1 LTPLLIN
8 PLQERGESTEEGG
21 DTDDGDVGTGEE
33 GSTGGGGGGT
43 AAGGRTGAGAGG
55 TVGSGGV
62 VVGGIAAELTLD
74 NVLVLELLEVRAREV
89 TVGRL
94 HVESTLNIL
103 KSTERDLVEGT
114 AEVNGTVDTLEA
126 GERDDVKVVITGDG
140 ETTIDG
146 LQDGHGD
153 VGELAVVLEDQV
165 TSVGEVGSGESL
177 ELGAP
182 ETELTGKLLERRHGH
197 SRDVLEGHALTSAE
211 VGEVDLE
218 GIVVTGEADGVG
230 GVLQV
235 VDVDGLQITVVLDAE
250 ETDGLQGDTVEVSQ
264 TSVGDADITGLGD
277 TLGEAQGLELG
288 ESIPV
293 DAANTVKLGEVEEGD
308 GGETLKVEGLADA
321 GEGRGS
327 DGANVSTLVASEA
340 TGDLLDTAQGKV
352 AHERLVNGDVTLD
365 GVASVDAIG
374 VALGLNLGITAV
386 GAGEDHLAGGQRGED
401 VLERH
406 DEFD

>member
-1 LTPLLIN
+1 
-8 PLQERGESTEEGG
+8 
-21 DTDDGDVGTGEE
+21 
-33 GSTGGGGGGT
+33 
-43 AAGGRTGAGAGG
+43 
-55 TVGSGGV
+55 V
-62 VVGGIAAELTLD
+62 VCNL
-74 NVLVLELLEVRAREV
+74 
-89 TVGRL
+89 
-94 HVESTLNIL
+94 
-103 KSTERDLVEGT
+103 LVEGT

-182 ETELTGKLLERRHGH
+182 ETELTGKLLERRHGD
-197 SRDVLEGHALTSAE
+197 SRDVLEGHALTSTE

-386 GAGEDHLAGGQRGED
+386 GCCKLLVTDR
-401 VLERH
+401 
-406 DEFD
+406 